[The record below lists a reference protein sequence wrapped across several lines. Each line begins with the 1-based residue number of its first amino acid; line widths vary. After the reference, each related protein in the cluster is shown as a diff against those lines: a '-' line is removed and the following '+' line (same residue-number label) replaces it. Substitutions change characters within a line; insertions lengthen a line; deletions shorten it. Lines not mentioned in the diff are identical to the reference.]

1 MTKTGTYKLLAILKA
16 TYPRFYAN
24 MRADETEVIVSVWN
38 EMLLDIDDSIATV
51 ALKRLI
57 ATSKFPPTIAELLE
71 SVRAVKY
78 SPLPDAGQAWEEINK
93 AISNFGYYRGEEA
106 MASFSCDT
114 TRQVVRRMGWRE
126 LCSAPLEH
134 EMANRAHFLK
144 MWDAMTERIKE
155 NQIIPDSIKLSIA
168 QIGQHVPSLTDSASH
183 IAS

>member
-1 MTKTGTYKLLAILKA
+1 MTKTGTYKLLAVLKA
-16 TYPRFYAN
+16 TYPRFYTN
-24 MRADETEVIVSVWN
+24 MKADETEVIVSVWS
-38 EMLLDIDDSIATV
+38 EMLSDIDDNIATV

-57 ATSKFPPTIAELLE
+57 ATNKFPPTIAELLE

-78 SPLPDAGQAWEEINK
+78 IPLPDAGQAWEEINQ

-114 TRQVVRRMGWRE
+114 TRQVVKRMGWRE

-144 MWDAMTERIKE
+144 MWDSMTERIKE
-155 NQIIPDSIKLSIA
+155 NQVIPDSLKLTIS
-168 QIGQHVPSLTDSASH
+168 QIGQSVPSLPNNATH